1 MPALPTG
8 RTRPR
13 VSSPVYLVVALALVS
28 GLVLGGPH
36 RTATPPRTSAPYVDL
51 GTLTT
56 ADPTSVAD
64 LDPASDETSDGAN
77 VERNID
83 GTLVTLAGA
92 SMVRFQ
98 PALATSWSVNA
109 DHSVYT
115 FHLRHGVRFHTG
127 RCCLTA
133 DDVKYSIARTMQA
146 QLANAYLFSRFLSN
160 PLKQIKVID
169 PSTVAFDLGRPQ
181 IFFLNALASVYV
193 AQILDAQALR
203 AHATKKDPWAHTWA
217 SEHDAGTGPY
227 MIQSWQRGQQMV
239 LTRFPAYWGGWS
251 GPHYSTIV
259 VRTVPDSSTR
269 RELLERGQVQLT
281 GYLTPQDYDALKQNP
296 KVRVSAPYGAE
307 IDYIIMTEA
316 GPLASPY
323 ARQALSYA
331 FPYTALIQ
339 GIYHGYARRAYGP
352 LASTLLGY
360 DPTQFHYQTNLATA
374 RALLRKAGVKPGT
387 VLTFAYSGPFGKAAP
402 LLQAQLAQLGIT
414 MKIEQL
420 DDAAFNTIFFGTAPA
435 SRRPNLMG
443 YGWYPDYDDPYD
455 AVQPL
460 IASDAAGPNGVNGGY
475 YHNSQVDALL
485 AQMKNADRETLVR
498 DAYKLQDITG
508 RLDPPAIWTNER
520 ADVVVLSRT
529 VQGYSDNP
537 VEAYTIDYYAL
548 HR

>member
-1 MPALPTG
+1 MPTL
-8 RTRPR
+8 
-13 VSSPVYLVVALALVS
+13 SPARAGLRGGSPARHFIATTLVCSLALVA
-28 GLVLGGPH
+28 PH
-36 RTATPPRTSAPYVDL
+36 VASARTQAPAPFVDA

-56 ADPTSVAD
+56 ADPSSVSD
-64 LDPASDETSDGAN
+64 IDPASAESSDGAN

-83 GTLVTLAGA
+83 GTLIALAGS

-98 PALATSWSVNA
+98 PALATSWSANA
-109 DHSVYT
+109 DQSVYI

-133 DDVKYSIARTMQA
+133 DDVKYSIARTMLA

-160 PLKQIKVID
+160 PLKQIKVLD
-169 PSTVAFDLGRPQ
+169 PYTVEFDLGRRQ
-181 IFFLNALASVYV
+181 LFFLNALASIYI
-193 AQILDAQALR
+193 AQILDARALK
-203 AHATKKDPWAHTWA
+203 AHATKSDPYAHNWATD
-217 SEHDAGTGPY
+217 HDLGTGPY
-227 MIQSWQRGQQMV
+227 MIQSWQRGQQLV

-251 GPHYSTIV
+251 GPHFSKIV
-259 VRTVPDSSTR
+259 VRTVPDSTTR
-269 RELLERGQVQLT
+269 RELLERGQVDLT

-331 FPYTALIQ
+331 FPYQALIQ

-360 DPTQFHYQTNLATA
+360 DPHQFHYQTDLAKA
-374 RALLRKAGVKPGT
+374 RELLRKAGVKPGT
-387 VLTFAYSGPFGKAAP
+387 VLTFAYSGPFGAAAP

-414 MKIEQL
+414 VKIQQL
-420 DDAAFNTIFFGTAPA
+420 DSGAFDTIFFGTEPA

-455 AVQPL
+455 AAVPL
-460 IASDAAGPNGVNGGY
+460 VASYSAGPNGVNGGY
-475 YHNSQVDALL
+475 YHNREVDALL
-485 AQMKNADRETLVR
+485 AQMQNADRDTLVR

-508 RLDPPAIWTNER
+508 RLDPPAIWTDER
-520 ADVVVLSRT
+520 ADVVVLSSA
-529 VQGYSDNP
+529 VQGYFDNP
-537 VEAYTIDYYAL
+537 VEAYTVDYYAL